1 MAEFPL
7 ERPTVAETGS
17 SARRYGEFRVTLMTA
32 ERTVWLGNEAKR
44 SLTDGATE
52 TCGAARETT
61 GGSCPRVPIS
71 FEDVEVV
78 VDEPGACASGMP

>member
-1 MAEFPL
+1 M

-32 ERTVWLGNEAKR
+32 ERMTGSGTEAKR

-52 TCGAARETT
+52 TCGVARETT

-71 FEDVEVV
+71 FEDVEVA